1 MVILRALITCVL
13 LFMVSTSYAADQI
26 LYVRDGGSGTDCAD
40 WSTAHACDQLS
51 TAEAL
56 VNRTAN
62 DSVTIYVADGTYL
75 GATIDAATSGEKLLT
90 IQKATAAVH
99 GTDTGWDN
107 DYGDGQATFQWITRT
122 DAVLTATAIRLITS
136 YVTIDGGVLMGAVND
151 IDSYGFI
158 FKYPADMN
166 TNYIAGSNLSS
177 IKAPDTSQTNR
188 TMSNIKILRSAIEG
202 PGDIT
207 CINGTPHACPNAGI
221 AMMSTNASTYEI
233 ANNYFYGWTVQ
244 ITFYGT
250 ENVTIHD
257 NYFSSN
263 SSGSAAHGEQIVPG
277 DTDNVLIYNNVF
289 YNSKTAV
296 VGYHGKPGQTVEN
309 TRHKVY
315 NNIVYKYQA
324 AGTADY
330 LTVGFGCNDTNLSN
344 TMVGAEIHHNT
355 FVDVKLLSAVAA
367 GTVSDVDTKKSYAY
381 NNLFYNCASPRMDN
395 TGKTAGAIVHD
406 NNAYLKCTG
415 TYNNADET
423 APQVDTE
430 ATSAIFT
437 NYASGNFTIAAA
449 NQAAIDH
456 IIDRGNP
463 DIVASYPTDRAGNS
477 RGASPDIGAYEAG
490 ASADITAPVLTE
502 VTPMPPF
509 SSNQAVKYTFS
520 TTEAGTVTYGG
531 TCGNGTLSY
540 ATLGENTTE
549 WNLGIGTYSDCS
561 IIVTDAASNASDP
574 LLISEF
580 TIRPE
585 SGVMP
590 MAIGGGAVFMRLP

>member
-1 MVILRALITCVL
+1 MVFLRTLLTCILLVVATA
-13 LFMVSTSYAADQI
+13 SYAADQI
-26 LYVRDGGSGTDCAD
+26 LYVRDGGEGTTCAD

-75 GATIDAATSGEKLLT
+75 GATIDAAVSGTKTLT
-90 IQKATAAVH
+90 IKKATASEH
-99 GTDTGWDN
+99 GTATGWDN
-107 DYGDGQATFQWITRT
+107 AYGDGQATFQWVTRT

-202 PGDIT
+202 PGDIS

-244 ITFYGT
+244 ITFYGP

-277 DTDNVLIYNNVF
+277 DTDNVLIYNNFF

-330 LTVGFGCNDTNLSN
+330 LTVGFGCNDTGLSN
-344 TMVGAEIHHNT
+344 TMVGAQIHHNT

-437 NYASGNFTIAAA
+437 NYASGDYTIAAA
-449 NQAAIDH
+449 NQYAIDH
-456 IIDRGNP
+456 IIGKG
-463 DIVASYPTDRAGNS
+463 TTL
-477 RGASPDIGAYEAG
+477 ASPFDIDKAGVSRTAPYDIGAYDVG
-490 ASADITAPVLTE
+490 GSADSTAPTLAE
-502 VTPMPPF
+502 VTPVTAS
-509 SSNQAVKYTFS
+509 SSNQAPVYVFS
-520 TTEAGTVTYGG
+520 SDEAGTVTYGG
-531 TCGNGTLSY
+531 TCGNGSLST
-540 ATLGENTTE
+540 AVVGNNSTS
-549 WNLGIGTYSDCS
+549 WNLPVGTYSDCTVT
-561 IIVTDAASNASDP
+561 VTDAALNASTP
-574 LLISEF
+574 LAITEFVITPVISSASKVIEG
-580 TIRPE
+580 
-585 SGVMP
+585 GVT
-590 MAIGGGAVFMRLP
+590 FMRLP